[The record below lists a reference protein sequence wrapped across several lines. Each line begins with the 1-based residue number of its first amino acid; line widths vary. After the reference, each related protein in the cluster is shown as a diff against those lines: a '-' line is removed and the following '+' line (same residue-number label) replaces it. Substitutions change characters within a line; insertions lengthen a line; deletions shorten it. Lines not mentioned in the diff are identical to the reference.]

1 MIILPESDDILLD
14 QCEIQTF
21 RSGGKGGQNV
31 NKVETGVRLIHHP
44 SGLIA
49 QSTVERSQYL
59 NKKRCLKKLRL
70 RAAELNYRAPERIAT
85 RIPGSVRRENHKRK
99 RLQSAKKSFRKRP
112 DWSADE

>member
-1 MIILPESDDILLD
+1 MIILPDSDDILLH

-49 QSTVERSQYL
+49 HSTVERSQYL

-70 RAAELNYRAPERIAT
+70 RAAELNYRAPERVPT
-85 RIPGSVRRENHKRK
+85 RVSLSVKRK
-99 RLQSAKKSFRKRP
+99 NQERKRSQSAKKSLRQRP
-112 DWSADE
+112 SWSDD